1 MQRKYHKTWKKGLVA
16 AALSLSLLAVPCTV
30 GAQYADVAGDSPYAI
45 SIDVLGQLGVLSG
58 DEQGNFHPEE
68 TLTRAEAAAMVFR
81 MRTGQNSAAGSV
93 GETGFSDVPADHWAA
108 GYINYC
114 KESGIIGG
122 YPDGTFRPDAAVT
135 DAEFVTMVVCALNLQ
150 RVKTQVVKNEQTGAM
165 ENQRKTTTVYPVGF
179 IVIAVDQTLDVGLTL
194 EVNEPIQRG
203 EAAQIVGRAIFAAH
217 YKNDPTDDDY
227 VKNGETYQTMAEG
240 VWHLQQTTGVVQ
252 AYENYGTGGL
262 DKDCFSIQTQ
272 DGLKQ
277 FTYEDFRAE
286 YLGLNVSVWE
296 KVTSA
301 GREVVAVVP
310 V

>member
-1 MQRKYHKTWKKGLVA
+1 MNRKTRAKWAGRVA
-16 AALSLSLLAVPCTV
+16 AAVLSISLLAAPCTT
-30 GAQYADVAGDSPYAI
+30 GAQYADVPADYPYAMT
-45 SIDVLGQLGVLSG
+45 IDLLGQLGVLSG

-68 TLTRAEAAAMVFR
+68 TLTRAQAAAMVYR
-81 MRTGQNSAAGSV
+81 MRTGLTNAADAV

-114 KESGIIGG
+114 KESGIING
-122 YPDGTFRPDAAVT
+122 YPDGTFRPDADVT
-135 DAEFVTMVVCALNLQ
+135 DGEFVTMVVCALNLQ
-150 RVKTQVVKNEQTGAM
+150 RVETQVVKNEQTGAM
-165 ENQRKTTTVYPVGF
+165 ETRRKTTTTYPVGF
-179 IVIAVDQTLDVGLTL
+179 IVIAVDQTIDAGVTL
-194 EVNEPIQRG
+194 EPNAPIQRG

-240 VWHLQQTTGVVQ
+240 VWHLQRTTGVVQ

-262 DKDCFSIQTQ
+262 EKDCFAIQTE

-277 FTYEDFRAE
+277 FTYEDFRPE
-286 YLGLNVSVWE
+286 YLGLRVGVWE
-296 KVTSA
+296 KATAS
-301 GREVVAVVP
+301 GRKVVAVVP

>member
-1 MQRKYHKTWKKGLVA
+1 MQRRSKQTWKKRLIA
-16 AALSLSLLAVPCTV
+16 AALSLSLLVPCV
-30 GAQYADVAGDSPYAI
+30 AGAQYADVPSHYPYAM
-45 SIDVLGQLGVLSG
+45 SIDVLGQLGVVSG
-58 DEQGNFHPEE
+58 DEQGNFHPED

-81 MRTGQNSAAGSV
+81 MRTGQNTAAGYV
-93 GETGFSDVPADHWAA
+93 GETGFLDVSADHWAA

-122 YPDGTFRPDAAVT
+122 YPDGTFCPDADVT
-135 DAEFVTMVVCALNLQ
+135 DAEFVTMLVCALNLQ
-150 RVKTQVVKNEQTGAM
+150 RVESRVVKNEQTGAI
-165 ENQRKTTTVYPVGF
+165 ETQQKTTTVYPVGF
-179 IVIAVDQTLDVGLTL
+179 IVIAVDQTIDAGVTL
-194 EVNEPIQRG
+194 EPNAPIQRG
-203 EAAQIVGRAIFAAH
+203 EAAQMVGRAIFAAH

-240 VWHLQQTTGVVQ
+240 IWHLQQTTGVVQ

-262 DKDCFSIQTQ
+262 EKDCFSIQTD

-277 FTYEDFRAE
+277 FIYEDFQSE
-286 YLGLNVSVWE
+286 YLGLHVSVWE
-296 KVTSA
+296 RVTSS